1 MPFGIPQNGSSK
13 DNMLYNLIQQKLAK
27 DVEETRIPEVEKQDE
42 NDGTSHQRTST
53 GS

>member
-1 MPFGIPQNGSSK
+1 MHFGIPQNGSSK
-13 DNMLYNLIQQKLAK
+13 VNMLYNLIQQQLAQ

-42 NDGTSHQRTST
+42 NDDTSQQTSA